1 LDERHITS
9 PELLCKPE
17 SPSRRSKINLALK
30 QPVKRRFRLTKSND
44 IKRVRQLGKS
54 YAHPLIVLIA
64 LRNQRDTSRFAVI
77 AGRSTGNA
85 VKRNR
90 AKRWIREAVRPLIPN
105 IEPGW
110 DIIIVARRP
119 ITNANFQICQSA
131 LNDLLNR
138 AQLIT
143 DLYGN

>member
-17 SPSRRSKINLALK
+17 YSSRYSTANLALK
-30 QPVKRRFRLTKSND
+30 QTVKRRFRLTKSND

-64 LRNQRDTSRFAVI
+64 LQNQRNTSRFAVI
-77 AGRSTGNA
+77 AGRSAGNA

-90 AKRWIREAVRPLIPN
+90 VKRWIREAVRPLIPD

-110 DIIIVARRP
+110 DIVIVARRP
-119 ITNANFQICQSA
+119 IADANFQNSRKA
-131 LNDLLNR
+131 LLTLLNR
-138 AQLIT
+138 AQLIK
-143 DLYGN
+143 DPNGN

>member
-1 LDERHITS
+1 M
-9 PELLCKPE
+9 
-17 SPSRRSKINLALK
+17 
-30 QPVKRRFRLTKSND
+30 KRRFRLTKSND

-64 LRNQRDTSRFAVI
+64 LRNQRDTSRFAII

-131 LNDLLNR
+131 LNNLLNR